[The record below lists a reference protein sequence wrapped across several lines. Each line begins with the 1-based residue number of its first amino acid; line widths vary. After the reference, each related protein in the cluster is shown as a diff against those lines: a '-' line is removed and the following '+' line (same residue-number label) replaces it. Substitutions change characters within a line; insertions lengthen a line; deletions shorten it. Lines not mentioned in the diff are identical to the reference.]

1 MQWHVDEFL
10 DFDFTIAP
18 IQYKKVKLGLSLCSS
33 PLGLFFLILMFGFF
47 NISPVCVALYPIKE
61 SGSLSDCPPLIN
73 HRVIKAAAIPSYLSF
88 HGLRNYSTSVSPSA
102 GRKTYGNPD
111 TQKLQIIKENKG
123 KSGVYRWVN
132 LRDRKSYIGS
142 STNLGRRMSGYFSL
156 LNLKAEIKRSRSII
170 YRSLIKYGYSNFSLE
185 ILEYCEPSTAVSKEQ
200 HYLDLL
206 KPAYNI
212 LKVAASSLG
221 LKHSLETKAK
231 ISKRLRGRTLTAE
244 HVAKI
249 WTLERKVKRLEWLQI
264 LNARKT
270 QLQVVVVLDTL
281 TNETTVYNSI
291 SEARRSIGCTE
302 TAIRVALKGIKEVG
316 AASEQRL
323 LKKRYLVSSER
334 LANSES
340 LDRVLWKSNA
350 HRVEVLDNLTGN
362 TAVYL
367 SIREAA
373 AAIGVVESTVRNAL
387 KRFKEK
393 GINKPI
399 KKRFMVKQVTID

>member
-1 MQWHVDEFL
+1 M
-10 DFDFTIAP
+10 
-18 IQYKKVKLGLSLCSS
+18 
-33 PLGLFFLILMFGFF
+33 
-47 NISPVCVALYPIKE
+47 CVASCPIKE
-61 SGSLSDCPPLIN
+61 SGSLSDYPPIIN
-73 HRVIKAAAIPSYLSF
+73 YRVIKAAAIPSYLSF
-88 HGLRNYSTSVSPSA
+88 HGLRNYSTSVSPV
-102 GRKTYGNPD
+102 KTYGNQD

-132 LRDRKSYIGS
+132 LRDGKSYIGS
-142 STNLGRRMSGYFSL
+142 STNLGRRMSKYFSL

-170 YRSLIKYGYSNFSLE
+170 YRSLIKYGYSNFLLE
-185 ILEYCEPSTAVSKEQ
+185 ILEYCEPSTAISKEQ

-221 LKHSLETKAK
+221 LKHSPETKAK
-231 ISKRLRGRTLTAE
+231 ISRRLRGRTLTAE

-249 WTLERKVKRLEWLQI
+249 WTLERKVKRLEWLKT

-281 TNETTVYNSI
+281 TNETTIYNSI
-291 SEARRSIGCTE
+291 SEAGRSIGCTE

-316 AASEQRL
+316 AASEPRL
-323 LKKRYLVSSER
+323 LKKRYLVSDER
-334 LANSES
+334 LVNSGS
-340 LDRVLWKSNA
+340 LDRVLWKSNS

-362 TAVYL
+362 TIVYL